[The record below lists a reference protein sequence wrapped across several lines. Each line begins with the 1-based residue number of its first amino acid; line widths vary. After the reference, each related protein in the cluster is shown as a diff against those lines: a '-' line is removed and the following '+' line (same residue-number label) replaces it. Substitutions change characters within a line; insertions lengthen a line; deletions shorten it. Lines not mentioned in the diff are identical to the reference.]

1 VLIDVGD
8 IMTIGNKYGIQIIA
22 VKQEC
27 PEAIEEEII
36 EEFRRYEE
44 EFLIPPEDA
53 MRSVIRK
60 FQLTS
65 GKQDSTQSNEK
76 VEKKVTN
83 FSELSSDDKN
93 VTLEVS
99 VVSYTPRLQ
108 MVRGE
113 EKQIAFGW
121 IEDNPWEESNK
132 RERWDFKDW
141 GQHSANL
148 RPNSI
153 VRLEGVS
160 VNEWNEK
167 KSININRSSR
177 VTILSEGD
185 SNFVKSINEPLEI
198 SELIKNEG
206 FGSTVGRIISVKP
219 DTIVKKDGTGT
230 LDIFRGRIS
239 DSSGSVGFL
248 SWVPFEFES
257 GSLIKM
263 ENISVRKFRET
274 PEINISND
282 AKLELYIDNS
292 FPQMEDLVHTTESN
306 ISDLRNGMRDI
317 KITVQINSWSQRK
330 FTSEDGTERIVRSGD
345 VIDPS
350 GRCRLTAWCDFNPN
364 SGDFVELSGSR
375 VQFWQGSPD
384 LVIDDLNQVKSLSS
398 PPWKAIN
405 PEDHWVHVD
414 LNDLVSGGSRRGI
427 KTIGNIVSIRQDSGI
442 IFRCPECRRVL
453 RDDICSEHGSVQGQ
467 EDLRLRFVID
477 NGINN
482 ASLLLSKEPS
492 EDFLS
497 TKFEDI
503 KEQISISGKD
513 HFISSLRNMLFSKKV
528 EIQGRALVD
537 NQGTMILAEKMSTFD
552 HDMNKEANRVMDKWG
567 VVL

>member
-1 VLIDVGD
+1 
-8 IMTIGNKYGIQIIA
+8 
-22 VKQEC
+22 
-27 PEAIEEEII
+27 
-36 EEFRRYEE
+36 
-44 EFLIPPEDA
+44 
-53 MRSVIRK
+53 
-60 FQLTS
+60 
-65 GKQDSTQSNEK
+65 
-76 VEKKVTN
+76 
-83 FSELSSDDKN
+83 
-93 VTLEVS
+93 
-99 VVSYTPRLQ
+99 
-108 MVRGE
+108 
-113 EKQIAFGW
+113 
-121 IEDNPWEESNK
+121 
-132 RERWDFKDW
+132 
-141 GQHSANL
+141 
-148 RPNSI
+148 
-153 VRLEGVS
+153 
-160 VNEWNEK
+160 
-167 KSININRSSR
+167 
-177 VTILSEGD
+177 
-185 SNFVKSINEPLEI
+185 
-198 SELIKNEG
+198 
-206 FGSTVGRIISVKP
+206 
-219 DTIVKKDGTGT
+219 
-230 LDIFRGRIS
+230 
-239 DSSGSVGFL
+239 
-248 SWVPFEFES
+248 
-257 GSLIKM
+257 M

>member
-1 VLIDVGD
+1 
-8 IMTIGNKYGIQIIA
+8 MTIGSKYGIQIIA

-27 PEAIEEEII
+27 PEADEQEII
-36 EEFRRYEE
+36 EEFRRYED

-53 MRSVIRK
+53 LRSVIRK
-60 FQLTS
+60 FQLAS
-65 GKQDSTQSNEK
+65 GKQVSSPSLEK

-99 VVSYTPRLQ
+99 VVSYTPRMQ

-121 IEDNPWEESNK
+121 IEDNPWEETSK

-141 GQHSANL
+141 GQHSENL

-160 VNEWNEK
+160 VNEWNNK

-185 SNFVKSINEPLEI
+185 SNIIPSINEPLEI

-206 FGSTVGRIISVKP
+206 FGSTVGRIISIKP
-219 DTIVKKDGTGT
+219 DIIVKKDGTGT

-239 DSSGSVGFL
+239 DLSGSVGFL
-248 SWVPFEFES
+248 SWVPFDFES
-257 GSLIKM
+257 GDLVKM
-263 ENISVRKFRET
+263 ENISIRKFRDT

-282 AKLELYIDNS
+282 AKIELYIDNS
-292 FPQMEDLVHTTESN
+292 FPKMDDLVHTVESN

-317 KITVQINSWSQRK
+317 KITVQIDSWSQRK

-345 VIDPS
+345 IIDPS
-350 GRCRLTAWCDFNPN
+350 GRCRLTAWCDFNPKK
-364 SGDFVELSGSR
+364 GDFVELSSAR

-384 LVIDDLNQVKSLSS
+384 LVIDDLNQVKEITN
-398 PPWKAIN
+398 PPWEAIN
-405 PEDHWVHVD
+405 PENHWVDVD
-414 LNDLVSGGSRRGI
+414 LNDLVNGGSRRGI
-427 KTIGNIVSIRQDSGI
+427 QTSGNIISIRQDSGI
-442 IFRCPECRRVL
+442 IYRCPECRRVL
-453 RDDICSEHGSVQGQ
+453 RDDICSEHGNVQGK
-467 EDLRLRFVID
+467 EDLRLRFVLD
-477 NGINN
+477 NGISN
-482 ASLLLSKEPS
+482 ASLLLSMEPS

-497 TKFEDI
+497 KKFDDI
-503 KEQISISGKD
+503 KEQISVSGKD
-513 HFISSLRNMLFSKKV
+513 QFISSLRNMLFSKKV
-528 EIQGRALVD
+528 EIRGRALVD
-537 NQGTMILAEKMSTFD
+537 NQGTMILAEKMTISD
-552 HDMNKEANRVMDKWG
+552 YDKSKEANRVMEKWG